1 MDGDCQASCQDGR
14 DAVLLRNNA
23 CLGIQ
28 GLQQVRQASADAVS
42 LRQGVTLAIGRSS
55 LGVAHG
61 VDAVFSRHI
70 RFVLH
75 RRSCSHIDLAI
86 RDGRVHKA
94 QLAAQRPQA
103 HADGEQGKPWN
114 SKTTLDSCL
123 FRLVGELPWPQMLRL
138 RHATAVTS
146 HSRTLEALSGTLEK
160 SSCVSSVSIGQ
171 SEHSLV
177 ATESQQILKNQ
188 TTVAD

>member
-86 RDGRVHKA
+86 RDGRVHEA
-94 QLAAQRPQA
+94 QLAQ
-103 HADGEQGKPWN
+103 EQPNACARSHSDDHGPLVLVFK
-114 SKTTLDSCL
+114 LV
-123 FRLVGELPWPQMLRL
+123 LVG
-138 RHATAVTS
+138 A
-146 HSRTLEALSGTLEK
+146 
-160 SSCVSSVSIGQ
+160 VSSFPTQLLKRPLLPTTRRTHGLTHPASPYVA
-171 SEHSLV
+171 HSC
-177 ATESQQILKNQ
+177 
-188 TTVAD
+188 

>member
-1 MDGDCQASCQDGR
+1 MTMPVTITCLSNFEENCATCNRQLKQNFRNAMDGDCQASCQDGR

-86 RDGRVHKA
+86 RDGRVHEA
-94 QLAAQRPQA
+94 QLAQEQPNACARSQREDHGP
-103 HADGEQGKPWN
+103 E
-114 SKTTLDSCL
+114 
-123 FRLVGELPWPQMLRL
+123 
-138 RHATAVTS
+138 
-146 HSRTLEALSGTLEK
+146 
-160 SSCVSSVSIGQ
+160 
-171 SEHSLV
+171 
-177 ATESQQILKNQ
+177 
-188 TTVAD
+188 